1 MPQPIHFSRPIHF
14 DFSAP
19 SILQRPDLARYIGVI
34 SNTWNELDARIA
46 VFLATLLDAE
56 ATTVITIF
64 TDLKSDI
71 AKRSVINSVVSL
83 KLDADDRKTFEQ
95 ILISISKRY
104 EERNRVIHGAWGI
117 SPEYPNGLL
126 WCDIRETTVLAA
138 ELMELSVAG
147 DTVAQHAAMLRQQSR
162 IFVYTEND
170 FIDMF
175 NRITDAYLELDVFVK
190 PFIAKAFGPAFGS
203 GLRSHLTRK

>member
-1 MPQPIHFSRPIHF
+1 MPQPVHFSRPIHF
-14 DFSAP
+14 DFSAS
-19 SILQRPDLARYIGVI
+19 SILHRPDLARYIGVI
-34 SNTWNELDARIA
+34 SNSRNELDARIA

-71 AKRSVINSVVSL
+71 AKRSVINSVASL
-83 KLDADDRKTFEQ
+83 KLDADEQKTFEQ
-95 ILISISKRY
+95 ILVSIGKRY

-138 ELMELSVAG
+138 ELMKLSSAG
-147 DTVAQHAAMLRQQSR
+147 DTAAQHAAMLRQQR
-162 IFVYTEND
+162 RKFVYSENE

-175 NRITDAYLELDVFVK
+175 NRITDAYLELDEFVK
-190 PFIAKAFGPAFGS
+190 PFIEKAFGPAFGS
-203 GLRSHLTRK
+203 GVRSYLPRK